1 MLFDDATLRV
11 VCLEDDV
18 EGAATLPVSSSLVEA
33 LRVDL
38 LNAERSCRSRSGVAG
53 TREAISKGSFR
64 PTSVG

>member
-11 VCLEDDV
+11 VRLDDAV

-38 LNAERSCRSRSGVAG
+38 LSAERSCRSRSGVAR
-53 TREAISKGSFR
+53 TREAIPKGSFR

>member
-11 VCLEDDV
+11 VRLEDDV

-38 LNAERSCRSRSGVAG
+38 LSAERSCRSRSGVAW
-53 TREAISKGSFR
+53 TREAILKGLFR
-64 PTSVG
+64 LTSVG